1 MMGLWTMIRLILRR
15 DRIKLPL
22 TFLIA
27 VLSLA
32 SMIPLLNNVYGD
44 AESIAVLYNTMNLN
58 PSMLFMAGPI
68 DAPTFGSLVTIE
80 TLLWWGMGFA
90 IINTMLVVRHTR
102 HNEEIGAQELL
113 LSGQAGRASS
123 LVAVLLVALAF
134 NLLVALGV
142 GAGIELVNDGYWQ
155 SSSSWLY
162 GAAFAVFGFVWAG
175 LAAVVVQLVES
186 GRSANGILMGLVG
199 LTFVGRGIGDFM
211 GKVNEQGLHEPAMIN
226 AFNPFGWLQA
236 TRPLHEPD
244 WAPLLISVGAAFLA
258 IGLGFLLLARRDVG
272 AGLLPGRRGKQRA
285 GHFLSTSLGLTWHL
299 QKNIFIGWLVGILV
313 MVATIGA
320 LVPQMTDVL
329 GQSESMNQILVSIGG
344 VGEVLPTFMAAMM
357 AISCMLVFGY
367 VVHGLSKLRSEES
380 SGHLESLLAT
390 KTTRLKWIGC
400 HVGFIFVAGAA
411 MLAMIGVVLAGLS
424 NLLADFNLSVGEYAL
439 ASLSYLPVML
449 VFMALYVLLFG
460 LLPRLASGASWL
472 YFGFVFFALWIG
484 PMLELSQVV
493 MSLSVMEHMATPPV
507 EAIDLGSL
515 LVITG
520 LSISLIT
527 VGLVVFRRR
536 NVGNA

>member
-1 MMGLWTMIRLILRR
+1 MAGLWTMIRLILRR
-15 DRIKLPL
+15 DRVKLPL

-27 VLSLA
+27 VLSLV
-32 SMIPLLNNVYGD
+32 SMVPLLNDVYGD
-44 AESIAVLYNTMNLN
+44 AESIAVLYSTMSVN
-58 PSMLFMAGPI
+58 PAMLFMTGPI

-102 HNEEIGAQELL
+102 HNEEIGTQELL
-113 LSGQAGRASS
+113 LSGQASRASS
-123 LVAVLLVALAF
+123 LVAVLMVALVF
-134 NLLVALGV
+134 NLLLALGI
-142 GAGIELVNDGYWQ
+142 GAGVELVNDGYWQ

-162 GAAFAVFGFVWAG
+162 GAAFAAFGFVWAA

-186 GRSANGILMGLVG
+186 GRSANGMLMGLVG

-211 GKVNEQGLHEPAMIN
+211 GKVGEQGLHEPAIIN

-244 WAPLLISVGAAFLA
+244 WAPLLISISVAFLA
-258 IGLGFLLLARRDVG
+258 IGLGFVLLAKRDVG

-285 GHFLSTSLGLTWHL
+285 GHFLSTSLGLTWYL
-299 QKNIFIGWLVGILV
+299 QKNIFIGWLVGTLV

-329 GQSESMNQILVSIGG
+329 GQSDSMNQILTSIGG
-344 VGEVLPTFMAAMM
+344 VGELLPSFMAAMM

-367 VVHGLSKLRSEES
+367 VVHGLSKLRSEEA

-390 KTTRLKWIGC
+390 KTTRFKWIGY

-411 MLAMIGVVLAGLS
+411 MLAMIGAVLAGLS
-424 NLLADFNLSVGEYAL
+424 NLLADFNLSVGEYVL

-449 VFMALYVLLFG
+449 AFMALYVLLFG
-460 LLPRLASGASWL
+460 LLPRLASGVSWL
-472 YFGFVFFALWIG
+472 YFGFVFFVLWIG
-484 PMLELSQVV
+484 PMLNLGQAV
-493 MSLSVMEHMATPPV
+493 MDISVMAHVPTPPV
-507 EAIDLGSL
+507 EDVTWAPI
-515 LVITG
+515 LVISA
-520 LSISLIT
+520 LSIGLIT
-527 VGLVVFRRR
+527 IGLAAFRRR
-536 NVGNA
+536 NAGVS